1 MLEGRGVGI
10 GPGGRGVT
18 FHSFSFCLPLIAKLL
33 FLREMQGATLNQY
46 FCRAFINYGLKSTN
60 LSSTTCFNH
69 LLPKPIASCLALLW
83 LGLESKL
90 QKTKTNTSS
99 QLPFEMKTYKHMR
112 IRLIYA
118 IWWRK
123 RKKRED
129 FCAILSVNNT
139 LFKYVWFT
147 WLSSS
152 NNKNV
157 FYSLSAS
164 ECHSKNIIQKLV
176 P

>member
-46 FCRAFINYGLKSTN
+46 FCGAFINYGLKSTN
-60 LSSTTCFNH
+60 LSSSTCFKH
-69 LLPKPIASCLALLW
+69 LLPEPIASCLFPSLIRTWVKTA
-83 LGLESKL
+83 
-90 QKTKTNTSS
+90 QKNK
-99 QLPFEMKTYKHMR
+99 QIHHPRLPREMKTYKHVR
-112 IRLIYA
+112 IGLIYA
-118 IWWRK
+118 IWCG
-123 RKKRED
+123 KKNKD
-129 FCAILSVNNT
+129 FCAKLLSVNRM

-152 NNKNV
+152 SNKDV
-157 FYSLSAS
+157 FYSEGAA
-164 ECHSKNIIQKLV
+164 KY
-176 P
+176 